1 MKFPCS
7 GVSIVVAAAL
17 SSGCS
22 APAPT
27 AETLPEVDERNRVRV
42 GPNVEIPSQFTGLP
56 LVEPH
61 VSAHPVDANRLLA
74 AAMVVTDVNRP
85 YESCR
90 LTSFVSTDGGETWKE
105 TPHDFWGYDPWTEIL
120 PDGRAVLAWIGTRGS
135 FQDLYP
141 IALFTSA
148 DGGATF
154 GPEPQTLPGN
164 HDGTKLAALGTTVYF
179 STVFFKEHMDV
190 DVRLYK
196 SSDGGPFEMVSA
208 ISGSGERLA
217 FAEPA
222 VLTDGTV
229 VLPASLFQQKAWVQR
244 SEDGG
249 RTLSVVVTTALGGGK
264 GYYHLAADRS
274 ESRFKDRLYFVRANG
289 YEDEFHGIWLNASS
303 DEGRTW
309 SSDRRVDSFETPAKS
324 CAMTPTVAVNRDG
337 ALGITWMDCH
347 EDPAGKKMDLYFAVS
362 VDGGERFQ
370 RPVRVTDASSDP
382 RTPANADV
390 ANKFPGGGHYLG
402 LAARADGA
410 FQAVWSDSR
419 GGLYQL
425 RTAKVVV
432 VE

>member
-141 IALFTSA
+141 IALFTSGESA
-148 DGGATF
+148 MHINGVWEVPTMSDLASQGKLGFEWGAI
-154 GPEPQTLPGN
+154 ELP
-164 HDGTKLAALGTTVYF
+164 
-179 STVFFKEHMDV
+179 VFFGHACTYSDSHAFAIPNNVGKEPTPEKHAAV
-190 DVRLYK
+190 LEVIKAIVNEGLYWASAGHIPAAK
-196 SSDGGPFEMVSA
+196 SVTDSAEYQAMQPNATYAVLTANMVYDPQSKFA
-208 ISGSGERLA
+208 GVASPMFDAAGNAFTAAVNGE
-217 FAEPA
+217 AEPA
-222 VLTDGTV
+222 DAV
-229 VLPASLFQQKAWVQR
+229 AEMK
-244 SEDGG
+244 E
-249 RTLSVVVTTALGGGK
+249 AL
-264 GYYHLAADRS
+264 D
-274 ESRFKDRLYFVRANG
+274 
-289 YEDEFHGIWLNASS
+289 
-303 DEGRTW
+303 
-309 SSDRRVDSFETPAKS
+309 
-324 CAMTPTVAVNRDG
+324 
-337 ALGITWMDCH
+337 AL
-347 EDPAGKKMDLYFAVS
+347 E
-362 VDGGERFQ
+362 
-370 RPVRVTDASSDP
+370 
-382 RTPANADV
+382 
-390 ANKFPGGGHYLG
+390 
-402 LAARADGA
+402 
-410 FQAVWSDSR
+410 
-419 GGLYQL
+419 
-425 RTAKVVV
+425 
-432 VE
+432 